1 MLLGKCEREK
11 KTMDKKS
18 KIFKQV
24 LKKAISIVETILACI
39 ILIAIILSAKDLLN
53 LIYNIVSTNAIGS
66 YDILQGFLSH
76 VLLMVIGLELAIT
89 LLTHTTKS
97 ILEVMLYAIARKML
111 VSSTSILDI
120 LLGTISLGI
129 LFAIDRFLIVNKEE

>member
-1 MLLGKCEREK
+1 
-11 KTMDKKS
+11 MDKKANTL
-18 KIFKQV
+18 KQG
-24 LKKAISIVETILACI
+24 LKKAISIVEIILAFI
-39 ILIAIILSAKDLLN
+39 ILVAVILSAKDLIS
-53 LIYNIVSTNAIGS
+53 LIKAIVSTNAIGS

-111 VSSTSILDI
+111 ISSDNILDI
-120 LLGTISLGI
+120 LLGTIALGI
-129 LFAIDRFLIVNKEE
+129 LFAINRFLIVDKKEWR